1 MIRLYLLLAI
11 VMMLWAYWA
20 VPRLQPSPA
29 QWFKSRIKYFVLILV
44 LTILGFLLLTGRLN
58 ILIALLG
65 LIGAGLARLLPLLL
79 KYAPYIQRLWQW
91 RQQQAQSGQAYQQAR
106 SSNPASMTREQALAI
121 LGLDTHADQAAIID
135 AHRRLMA
142 KLHPDKGGT
151 DYLAAQLNLAK
162 QTLLGS

>member
-11 VMMLWAYWA
+11 VIMLWAYWV
-20 VPRLQPSPA
+20 VPRLQPSPG
-29 QWFKSRIKYFVLILV
+29 QWFKTRIKSLVLILV
-44 LTILGFLLLTGRLN
+44 LAVLGFLLLTGRVN
-58 ILIALLG
+58 ILIAVLG
-65 LIGAGLARLLPLLL
+65 LLGAGLARLIPLLL

-91 RQQQAQSGQAYQQAR
+91 RQQQTQSQQSYQHSRAV
-106 SSNPASMTREQALAI
+106 NPATMTREQALAI
-121 LGLDTHADQAAIID
+121 LGLEPNADQAAIVT

>member
-11 VMMLWAYWA
+11 VITLWVYWA

-29 QWFKSRIKYFVLILV
+29 QWFKSRMKSVLLALV
-44 LTILGFLLLTGRLN
+44 LAVLGFLLLTGRVN
-58 ILIALLG
+58 ILIAILG
-65 LIGAGLARLLPLLL
+65 LLGAGLARLIPLLV

-91 RQQQAQSGQAYQQAR
+91 RQQQTQSQQ
-106 SSNPASMTREQALAI
+106 SNQQSRVINPGKMTREQALAV
-121 LGLDTHADQAAIID
+121 LGLEANPDEAAILA

>member
-11 VMMLWAYWA
+11 VTGLWVYWV
-20 VPRLQPSPA
+20 VPRLQPSPV
-29 QWFKSRIKYFVLILV
+29 QWFKKRIKTFALILV
-44 LTILGFLLLTGRLN
+44 SVFLAFLLLTGRLN
-58 ILIALLG
+58 ILIAFFG

-79 KYAPYIQRLWQW
+79 KYAPYIQRLWRW
-91 RQQQAQSGQAYQQAR
+91 QQQQSHSTQSHQHKTVVNSG
-106 SSNPASMTREQALAI
+106 SMTREQALAV
-121 LGLDTHADQAAIID
+121 LGLDINADKVAIVE

-162 QTLLGS
+162 KTLLGP